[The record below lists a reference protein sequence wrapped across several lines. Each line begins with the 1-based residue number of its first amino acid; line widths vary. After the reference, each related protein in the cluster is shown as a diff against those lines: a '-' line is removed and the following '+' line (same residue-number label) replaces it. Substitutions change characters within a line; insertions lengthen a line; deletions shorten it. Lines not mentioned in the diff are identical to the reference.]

1 MEPRPDVIVDFV
13 FEEGLLYVAVQNIG
27 TEPALGVKVSFDH
40 PFRGLGGAELMP
52 ALGLFRNIVFLA
64 PGRAIRTLVDSSAAY
79 YARGEPERIQATI
92 TYSDRSGGEF
102 SSTIAH
108 DLSIYRD
115 VAFLVNVERT

>member
-27 TEPALGVKVSFDH
+27 AEPALGVKVSFDQ

-52 ALGLFRNIVFLA
+52 ALGLFRNIMFLA

-79 YARGEPERIQATI
+79 FARGEPERIQAAI
-92 TYSDRSGGEF
+92 TYSDRSGGKF
-102 SSTIAH
+102 SSEIVH

-115 VAFLVNVERT
+115 VAFLVNLERT